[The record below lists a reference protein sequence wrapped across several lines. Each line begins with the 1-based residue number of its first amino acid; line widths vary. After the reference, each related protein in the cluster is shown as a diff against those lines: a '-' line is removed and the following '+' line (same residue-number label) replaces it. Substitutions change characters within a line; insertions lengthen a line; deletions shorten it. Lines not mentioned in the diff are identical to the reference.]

1 LVGKANKL
9 DFKASIKDFIYLGGP
24 PTNLTRNQRGIFLS
38 WWGNFVAKL
47 SFQQTSFAWW
57 DLVVAF
63 PLDPIG
69 LQLETL

>member
-1 LVGKANKL
+1 VAHQT
-9 DFKASIKDFIYLGGP
+9 D
-24 PTNLTRNQRGIFLS
+24 LTRDQGGIFS
-38 WWGNFVAKL
+38 FHGGEKFVTKL

-63 PLDPIG
+63 SLDPIG